1 MLMPTR
7 KVVNARDVFP
17 DYLIRQ
23 LQQRLKGKGTLV
35 YIPAVPE
42 RTEAPY
48 NLRMVAYFTEQGWS
62 AARIATR
69 LNLSPRQVQRLR
81 CEAREHP
88 ERLAAKPQPTQAVYP
103 PPEPT
108 KPRKPSRAQVE
119 RRQREAEQAR
129 QERVFGTEPLTPP
142 TGTDIIQVPRV
153 RIMPIE
159 RPDW

>member
-1 MLMPTR
+1 MPTR

-23 LQQRLKGKGTLV
+23 LQQRLQGKGMLV
-35 YIPAVPE
+35 YIPALPGSD
-42 RTEAPY
+42 EAPY

-62 AARIATR
+62 ASRIATR
-69 LNLSPRQVQRLR
+69 LQISPRQVQRLR
-81 CEAREHP
+81 REAREHP
-88 ERLAAKPQPTQAVYP
+88 ERLALKPPPAQAVYP

-129 QERVFGTEPLTPP
+129 QERIFGTDPLTPP

-153 RIMPIE
+153 RIVPIE